1 MVCSELALDLAQP
14 NVAERWTMEDDQ
26 AGARGEWTE
35 VGVGDDDGGGGAAS
49 REQSE
54 TGRVTGWPGS
64 AASRV
69 LCDAKPDY
77 EERMLLVPAV
87 LWLRV

>member
-1 MVCSELALDLAQP
+1 M
-14 NVAERWTMEDDQ
+14 
-26 AGARGEWTE
+26 ARGEWAE
-35 VGVGDDDGGGGAAS
+35 VGGGDDDGGAAS
-49 REQSE
+49 REQIE

-64 AASRV
+64 AGPRV

-87 LWLRV
+87 LWLRVGHLCEIL